1 MESKIQANET
11 EITDAQQRSELEV
24 ETTQGGQIEK
34 ISVNDSTTTGV
45 EWQEWAKPVSD
56 FLSDLPENIS
66 QFFSDYKKPLITVGI
81 VFGGFVA
88 VKVTLSVLDAVN
100 DIPLLAPLFELV
112 GIGYTGWFVFRYLL
126 KSSTRRELTAEFD
139 SLKKQYLG
147 ENPQ

>member
-1 MESKIQANET
+1 MESKTQANET
-11 EITDAQQRSELEV
+11 EVTDTQQRPDLEV

-34 ISVNDSTTTGV
+34 LSVNDSTTTGV
-45 EWQEWAKPVSD
+45 EWQEWVKPVSD
-56 FLSDLPENIS
+56 FLSNAENIG
-66 QFFSDYKKPLITVGI
+66 QFFSDYRKPLITVAI
-81 VFGGFVA
+81 FFGSFVA

-112 GIGYTGWFVFRYLL
+112 GIGYTGWFFFRYLL
-126 KSSTRRELTAEFD
+126 KTSTRRELTAELD